1 MSPACGPDAAD
12 LTALDAILAA
22 LGDWLHAA
30 GPAAREELRA
40 CLQRVITW
48 PWPEDM
54 HVAVMF
60 CRSAHWHGTM
70 LGGQQ

>member
-1 MSPACGPDAAD
+1 MSAAERES
-12 LTALDAILAA
+12 LDAVLAA
-22 LGDWLHAA
+22 LGDWLHDA

-40 CLQRVITW
+40 CLRRVITW

-60 CRSAHWHGTM
+60 CRNAHRHGY
-70 LGGQQ
+70 LIGGRQ

>member
-1 MSPACGPDAAD
+1 MSAAERES
-12 LTALDAILAA
+12 LDAVLAV
-22 LGDWLHAA
+22 LGDWLHDA

-40 CLQRVITW
+40 SLKRVITW

-60 CRSAHWHGTM
+60 CRSMLRQGATM
-70 LGGQQ
+70 GGHR